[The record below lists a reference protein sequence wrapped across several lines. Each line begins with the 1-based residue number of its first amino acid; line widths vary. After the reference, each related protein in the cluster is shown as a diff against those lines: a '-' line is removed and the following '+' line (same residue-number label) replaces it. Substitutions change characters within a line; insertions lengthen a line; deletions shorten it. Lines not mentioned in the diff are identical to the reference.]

1 MSYQKCP
8 ICNGTGL
15 FSNLVS
21 SNAICPTCNGKRIIN
36 DITGLPPDFIENIVS
51 KINSN
56 DNSIN
61 HGSKIYP
68 GNSHLPFD

>member
-15 FSNLVS
+15 FSNPVLLD
-21 SNAICPTCNGKRIIN
+21 AICPTCKGTRIISELN
-36 DITGLPPDFIENIVS
+36 GLPPGYVECF
-51 KINSN
+51 NSN

-61 HGSKIYP
+61 LNHGSQIYP
-68 GNSHLPFD
+68 GDTHLPFD

>member
-15 FSNLVS
+15 FSNPVS
-21 SNAICPTCNGKRIIN
+21 SNAICPTCKGARILSELN
-36 DITGLPPDFIENIVS
+36 GLPPGYVQSF
-51 KINSN
+51 NSN

-68 GNSHLPFD
+68 GDSHLPFD

>member
-15 FSNLVS
+15 FSNPVS
-21 SNAICPTCNGKRIIN
+21 SDAICPTCKGTRLIRELN
-36 DITGLPPDFIENIVS
+36 GLPPGYVQSF
-51 KINSN
+51 NSN

-68 GNSHLPFD
+68 GDSHLPFD